1 MKVSRNR
8 FNDSIVKCILKYKLS
23 SNSIILILIKI
34 LRLFSNSIRSDART
48 ME

>member
-8 FNDSIVKCILKYKLS
+8 FNDSIMKRILKYKLS